1 MRVESEW
8 TGILANFSL
17 HLQAK
22 NLESSVFL
30 FNFADE
36 DLLLMNKE
44 PKFKYQKQIDE
55 LLANGCQLPELFA
68 PNNMQACRF
77 VFSEKGHLNH
87 VPQYMSNPK
96 RMLQDISKSKA
107 NTSLLALSC
116 FTTSDKAETFYTNL
130 RKAFKNVSASIGD
143 SLAEGILANEDGL
156 KTDAANNGHFDFYEY
171 ESCNLNKTFRMT
183 KHLI

>member
-55 LLANGCQLPELFA
+55 LLANG
-68 PNNMQACRF
+68 
-77 VFSEKGHLNH
+77 
-87 VPQYMSNPK
+87 
-96 RMLQDISKSKA
+96 
-107 NTSLLALSC
+107 
-116 FTTSDKAETFYTNL
+116 
-130 RKAFKNVSASIGD
+130 
-143 SLAEGILANEDGL
+143 L

-171 ESCNLNKTFRMT
+171 ESCNLNKTFQMT